1 MDTKGMSNLEEQK
14 VLLVDDEPNMLD
26 ILSDV
31 LSDEGYAVDVA
42 SNGTDAISKVSSGD
56 FHVAILD
63 LKLPDRAIFDVNESQ

>member
-1 MDTKGMSNLEEQK
+1 
-14 VLLVDDEPNMLD
+14 MLD

-63 LKLPDRAIFDVNESQ
+63 LKLPGYERA